1 MHLSSCC
8 NNIWCHRACSKSVQ
22 NHLAALFELKSV
34 DLHQTYV
41 GSWAELDPVAQIPV
55 WSFAGTK
62 LAYFSYVFTIYCQI
76 NEVRIWTLFF
86 WQGKSKLAKLEFGSW
101 FLKYLILKGSS
112 FWFIIFICIN
122 MHSYWLGILH
132 NFFVIYFVAL
142 CSSSFLDWGRFDLQ
156 VFQNVLTQYFGF
168 YVIMEV
174 TLINNNWSMHHWNIY
189 IFLYLYCRIYFLHI
203 LYYII
208 LASQCIIT
216 WCRYS

>member
-1 MHLSSCC
+1 MHLSSCW
-8 NNIWCHRACSKSVQ
+8 NIWCHRACSKSVE

-62 LAYFSYVFTIYCQI
+62 SAYFTYVFTIYCQI

-122 MHSYWLGILH
+122 MHIYWLGILH
-132 NFFVIYFVAL
+132 DFFVIYFVAL
-142 CSSSFLDWGRFDLQ
+142 CSSSFSDRGRFDLQ
-156 VFQNVLTQYFGF
+156 MLQNVLTQYFGF
-168 YVIMEV
+168 CVIMEV
-174 TLINNNWSMHHWNIY
+174 TLINNNWFMHHWNIY
-189 IFLYLYCRIYFLHI
+189 IYF
-203 LYYII
+203 YI
-208 LASQCIIT
+208 CIVEYPSYIFCT
-216 WCRYS
+216 TLC